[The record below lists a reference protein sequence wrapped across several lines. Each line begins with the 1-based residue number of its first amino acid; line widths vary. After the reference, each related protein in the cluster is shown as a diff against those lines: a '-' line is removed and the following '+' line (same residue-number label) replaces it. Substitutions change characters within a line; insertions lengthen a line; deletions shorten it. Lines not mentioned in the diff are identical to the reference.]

1 MTAAFWRSHALW
13 PLGAYLVAMGLLAGL
28 HFDTTL
34 AARWFYDASGG
45 WIGRGSVWAE
55 GIIHTGGGVAV
66 RLIGLGALVALAAS
80 WISARLAPYRRAL
93 AYFVLAVA
101 LTNAA
106 TGLLKH
112 LTNIDCPWDLALFGG
127 RFPYVGLFADRP
139 DALRPAACF
148 PGAHSASGF
157 ALVALY
163 FVLRDVD
170 RGKAWVGLATG
181 LGLGAVFAF
190 GQEARGA
197 HFLSHDLT
205 SAAIAWAVSLALYA
219 AFQSRSTTLPALRPA
234 SRYSTASAA
243 DSSPTKGVGS
253 TSARNS
259 PR

>member
-1 MTAAFWRSHALW
+1 MTSAFWRSHALW
-13 PLGAYLVAMGLLAGL
+13 PLAAYLVAMGLLAGL
-28 HFDTTL
+28 HLDTAI
-34 AARWFYDASGG
+34 AAHAFYDATGG
-45 WIGRGSVWAE
+45 WFGRGSVWAE
-55 GIIHTGGGVAV
+55 GVIHTGGGAVV
-66 RLIGLGALVALAAS
+66 RLVGLVALAALLAS
-80 WISARLAPYRRAL
+80 WQATRLAPYRRAL
-93 AYFVLAVA
+93 LYFVLALA
-101 LTNAA
+101 LTNGL

-112 LTNIDCPWDLALFGG
+112 LTNVDCPWDLDLFGG

-139 DALRPAACF
+139 DTLRRAACF

-163 FVLRDVD
+163 FVLRDID
-170 RGKAWVGLATG
+170 RGKAWIGLATG
-181 LGLGAVFAF
+181 VGLGAVFAF
-190 GQEARGA
+190 AQEARGA
-197 HFLSHDLT
+197 HFLSHDVT

-219 AFQSRSTTLPALRPA
+219 AFRSRSTTLPALRPA